1 MAIPAYVP
9 LGEGLAQAYATGYG
23 IRQNRERHALDQEQ
37 VALQRERQ
45 NALIQAQS
53 AEAEELKARQE
64 MEQLYPL
71 VKRRDPRAIEM
82 ALQRVASVNPQA
94 AEAYKANPDALA
106 EKMELALGIKN
117 EAPKPTD
124 DMREYELAKEQGF
137 GGSFVEYMTGLKKA
151 AAPATT
157 VNVDT
162 GRKFAEVFAT
172 KTADQYSQLYDQ
184 AQKAPELATRAGRV
198 RQLLQK
204 GAYTGGAANFKLQF
218 GKFAREAG
226 FNYAGDDLQNTEALV
241 SELAATTL
249 DAIAGSGL
257 GSGQGFTDKDRQFLQ
272 EARAGNI
279 KMERGTLMRL
289 ADLNE
294 RAAKITVQ
302 RWNDTAQRVNKA
314 NPGLLDQLGIQNQ
327 ISGPQQSQGPVRV
340 SSPEEAMRL
349 PPGTQFVTPDGRIK
363 VRP

>member
-45 NALIQAQS
+45 NALIAAQAQ
-53 AEAEELKARQE
+53 ETEEQKAQKE
-64 MEQLYPL
+64 ILEILPL
-71 VKRRDPRAIEM
+71 VRRKVPQAIEM
-82 ALQRVASVNPQA
+82 AIQRSGANEQLA
-94 AEAYKANPDALA
+94 AHYRADPDALI
-106 EKMELALGIKN
+106 EKLELASGMRS